1 MADNVTVPSAE
12 GNVDIRTTEISSGLH
27 AHVMFAGEH
36 IRVYDGVQSIGDS
49 TSSQSLTVP
58 SGATHAA
65 IYCESA
71 ADTDTDYVRYWE
83 HATAPTAS
91 VGKKLKNHEEIGSA
105 APASFRFIRGSGSAT
120 CTLRVTYYH
129 YA

>member
-12 GNVDIRTTEISSGLH
+12 GNVDIRTKEITSGLH

-36 IRVYDGVQSIGDS
+36 TRVFDGVQSIGDS

-58 SGATHAA
+58 GTATHAL
-65 IYCESA
+65 IYCEG
-71 ADTDTDYVRYWE
+71 TDTDDFVRYWQDT
-83 HATAPTAS
+83 TAPSST
-91 VGKKLKNHEEIGSA
+91 VGKKLKDHEEMACA
-105 APASFRFIRGSGSAT
+105 APSGFRFIRGSGSTT
-120 CTLRVTYYH
+120 CTLRVEYYH